1 MRAEIRGLDLLI
13 VSCLVGMR
21 ARLDGYDYIV
31 AEVGSAG
38 CVLANRLPENDD
50 GVSNNINATVYAIA
64 ERAAA
69 LITN

>member
-1 MRAEIRGLDLLI
+1 
-13 VSCLVGMR
+13 
-21 ARLDGYDYIV
+21 LDGYDYIV